1 VRLIVGWTGF
11 ALFYLGATF
20 VVLVAAWFFVRLA
33 RGDLRA
39 AEIPGLVKLVVGL
52 VVLAGAVGAVGMGL
66 AVVSLDSAPLVPLG
80 LGMMIVGVWI
90 GIYGARLLR
99 MPPDS
104 DIHVQFK
111 RLTSRT
117 LILGQLV
124 ALVALITV
132 LGAYFYFTGQ
142 RVVGLLL
149 IGGPIA
155 VNGVLLERLAD
166 SLLWRPLLPKVAYR
180 LLTVGGVVLALLAFV
195 VFLVH

>member
-1 VRLIVGWTGF
+1 MRLIVGWTGF

-20 VVLVAAWFFVRLA
+20 VVVVAAWFFVRLA

-99 MPPDS
+99 MPSDS

-124 ALVALITV
+124 ALVGLITV
-132 LGAYFYFTGQ
+132 LGAYFYLTGQ